1 MATPSP
7 APSTGAQ
14 QAHLALVHA
23 RELHAQGNLRQAA
36 EAYRQALF
44 AVPFAVHANP
54 IANPGALLG
63 LSLIARQT
71 AQPLPALHMAQAAL
85 AANPRSAL
93 TWSTFGDALFAL
105 GHHSPAQCAF
115 TRALALDPNL
125 HAAHFGLGNTLAH
138 QDKYPE
144 ALTHFT
150 QASELAPHSPE
161 CHFAQAFVLG
171 KLGRHGDAIQ
181 AYRRAINLRPSF
193 ASAWLNLGVEL
204 IADGRDH
211 LAAPCYGQAIQ
222 AARQALRSGPD
233 PASTELSAHLNLGHL
248 ARSHRR
254 FLQAQTYYQRALDLG
269 KLYPHRRAEA
279 HLAFV
284 YLHLEQHHFPQAW
297 LSLREAESAD
307 ASHTNPEIPNA
318 RGILLLAE
326 HAATTPS
333 PYIPLIEEAILAFE
347 RAEALGHKTAGS
359 NRGNALL
366 RLGRVPEALAAHQS
380 SLARDPYHPGVRYNL
395 ALTQLR
401 SGNFAE
407 GWPNYE
413 IRWQFREIHPRPRHF
428 SQPRWHGEPLSGPFS
443 RLINLEFSEKPADN
457 SRLIS
462 PESVTLFLYA
472 EQGLGDT
479 LQFFRYIP
487 LVAQRLP
494 NATVIL
500 EVQPPL
506 QRLLAANLASL
517 PVRIIASGDPIP
529 PFTHHCPLM
538 SLPAVFATT
547 IETIPNTTPYLYPA
561 TDGGAPSFARPLS
574 EGWEG
579 TKASR
584 LAQSRPVP
592 SATLTIGLNWAGN
605 PRYRADR
612 ERSTTLETFL
622 PLFEIPGIRWISLQK
637 GDPAA
642 QLQQLPPHLRPIDA
656 GSADCDLAGT
666 AATIA
671 QLDLVLT
678 TDTAIAHLAGALG
691 KPLWLLLPWQSD
703 WRWMQQ
709 TSTTPWYPTA
719 RIWRQSSANNWPE
732 LITRIGARIAA
743 ALSTASTQ
751 GQS

>member
-1 MATPSP
+1 MATSSL
-7 APSTGAQ
+7 APPTGLQ

-36 EAYRQALF
+36 EAYRRSLF
-44 AVPFAVHANP
+44 AIPANP
-54 IANPGALLG
+54 PANPAALLG

-93 TWSTFGDALFAL
+93 TWSAFGDALLAL
-105 GHHSPAQCAF
+105 GHHAPAQSAF
-115 TRALALDPNL
+115 TRALALDPGL
-125 HAAHFGLGNTLAH
+125 YAAYFGLGNTLAH
-138 QDKYPE
+138 QDNYPE

-150 QASELAPHSPE
+150 RAAELAPHSPE
-161 CHFAQAFVLG
+161 CHFARGFSLG
-171 KLGRHGDAIQ
+171 KLGRHTDAIQ
-181 AYRRAINLRPSF
+181 AYRRAITLRPGF

-204 IADGRDH
+204 VADGRDQ

-222 AARQALRSGPD
+222 AARQAFRSLPD

-248 ARSHRR
+248 ARGHRR
-254 FLQAQTYYQRALDLG
+254 FLQAQACYQRAVDLA
-269 KLYPHRRAEA
+269 KLHPHRRAEV
-279 HLAFV
+279 HLAFA
-284 YLHLEQHHFPQAW
+284 YLHLEQHRFPQAW
-297 LSLREAESAD
+297 ISLREAERAD
-307 ASHTNPEIPNA
+307 PVQVNPVPANPEIPNA

-333 PYIPLIEEAILAFE
+333 PYLPLIEEALLAFE
-347 RAEALGHKTAGS
+347 QAEALGHKTAGS

-366 RLGRVPEALAAHQS
+366 RLGRVPEALAAHHS
-380 SLARDPYHPGVRYNL
+380 SLARDPHHPGVRYNL

-401 SGNFAE
+401 SGNFTE

-413 IRWQFREIHPRPRHF
+413 IRWQFREVHPHPRIFP
-428 SQPRWHGEPLSGPFS
+428 QPRWRGET
-443 RLINLEFSEKPADN
+443 I

-462 PESVTLFLYA
+462 PENSKKIAENSGFTSPESLTLFLYA

-479 LQFFRYIP
+479 LQFFRYLP
-487 LVAQRLP
+487 LVAERLP
-494 NATVIL
+494 NVPILL

-506 QRLLAANLASL
+506 QRLLAANLGSL
-517 PVRIIASGDPIP
+517 PIRLIASGDPIP

-547 IETIPNTTPYLYPA
+547 IETVPNTTPYIYLA
-561 TDGGAPSFARPLS
+561 ADMGAPSFARPLR
-574 EGWEG
+574 EGWVS
-579 TKASR
+579 TNAP
-584 LAQSRPVP
+584 APAP
-592 SATLTIGLNWAGN
+592 SGPTPSPRLTIGLNWAGN

-612 ERSTTLETFL
+612 ERSTILETFL
-622 PLFEIPGIRWISLQK
+622 PLFELPGIRWISLQK
-637 GDPAA
+637 GPAA
-642 QLQQLPPHLRPIDA
+642 VQLQQLPPHLRPIDA
-656 GSADCDLAGT
+656 GSPDLDLADT

-703 WRWMQQ
+703 WRWMQE

-719 RIWRQSSANNWPE
+719 RLWRQSSPNDWPG
-732 LITRIGARIAA
+732 LINRIADRIAA
-743 ALSTASTQ
+743 ALSPASVV
-751 GQS
+751 GHS

>member
-1 MATPSP
+1 MAASSL
-7 APSTGAQ
+7 APSTGAHD
-14 QAHLALVHA
+14 AHLALVHA

-36 EAYRQALF
+36 EAYRQALL
-44 AVPFAVHANP
+44 AVPFAVPDNPPANP
-54 IANPGALLG
+54 AALLG

-93 TWSTFGDALFAL
+93 TWSAFGDALLAL
-105 GHHSPAQCAF
+105 GHHAPAQSAF

-125 HAAHFGLGNTLAH
+125 YAAHFGLGNTLAH

-150 QASELAPHSPE
+150 RAAEIAPRSPE
-161 CHFAQAFVLG
+161 CHFAQAFALG

-181 AYRRAINLRPSF
+181 AYRRAITLRPGF

-204 IADGRDH
+204 IADGRGP

-222 AARQALRSGPD
+222 ASRRAFHDSPD

-248 ARSHRR
+248 ARTHNR
-254 FLQAQTYYQRALDLG
+254 FLQAQSCYLRALDLG
-269 KLYPHRRAEA
+269 KLYPHRRAEV
-279 HLAFV
+279 HLAFA
-284 YLHLEQHHFPQAW
+284 YLHLEQHRFPQAW
-297 LSLREAESAD
+297 QSLREAEKSGLASA
-307 ASHTNPEIPNA
+307 NPEIPNA
-318 RGILLLAE
+318 CGILLLAE
-326 HAATTPS
+326 HASTTPS
-333 PYIPLIEEAILAFE
+333 PYFPLIEEAVLAFE

-359 NRGNALL
+359 NCGNALL

-380 SLARDPYHPGVRYNL
+380 SLARDPHHPGVRYNL

-413 IRWQFREIHPRPRHF
+413 IRWQFREIHPHPRLF
-428 SQPRWHGEPLSGPFS
+428 PQPRWHGESLSRPS
-443 RLINLEFSEKPADN
+443 NLESIRNTSDN
-457 SRLIS
+457 SRSIS
-462 PESVTLFLYA
+462 PESPTLFLYS

-479 LQFFRYIP
+479 LQFFRYLP
-487 LVAQRLP
+487 LVAERLP
-494 NATVIL
+494 SVPLIL

-506 QRLLAANLASL
+506 QRLLAANLGQL
-517 PVRIIASGDPIP
+517 PVRLIASGDPIP

-547 IETIPNTTPYLYPA
+547 IETVPNTTPYLHPA
-561 TDGGAPSFARPLS
+561 TDGGAPHL
-574 EGWEG
+574 ELEMWE
-579 TKASR
+579 TKE
-584 LAQSRPVP
+584 LGQ
-592 SATLTIGLNWAGN
+592 ATLTHPLTIGLNWAGN
-605 PRYRADR
+605 PRYRADH

-622 PLFEIPGIRWISLQK
+622 HLFKIPGIRWISLQK
-637 GDPAA
+637 GEAAA
-642 QLQQLPPHLRPIDA
+642 QLQQIPPHLRPIDA
-656 GSADCDLAGT
+656 GSADRDLADT

-709 TSTTPWYPTA
+709 ISTTPWYPTA
-719 RIWRQSSANNWPE
+719 RIWRQSSPNNWPE
-732 LITRIGARIAA
+732 LINRIAIRIAA
-743 ALSTASTQ
+743 ELSTASFQ